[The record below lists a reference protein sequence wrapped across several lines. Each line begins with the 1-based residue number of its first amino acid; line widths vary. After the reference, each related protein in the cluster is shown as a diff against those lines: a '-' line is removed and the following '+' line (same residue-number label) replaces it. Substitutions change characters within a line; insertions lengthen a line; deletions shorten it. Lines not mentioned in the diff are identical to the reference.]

1 MKKLFTAALIYLS
14 LNQLYAQDLALQ
26 SPFGSFSSPTTGCSL
41 TSTETVTVNIAC
53 FGVNLPAGTTFDVS
67 YTINAGA
74 PVTETVT
81 LGSTLLASSIYTHTF
96 TTLADL
102 SVPGAFTIDANVTLT
117 SIADINT
124 SNDTYVGYS
133 VTNNAASVGGSI
145 SGDGPVCITSN
156 TGTLTLSGE
165 TGSVIRW
172 ESSTDGGF
180 TWVPISNTTNTYTY
194 NNVAVAT
201 DYRVVV
207 QNATCASTVS
217 GTATLTIDDPS
228 EAGTGLVKVPSSPAA
243 VCQGSNINLTLG
255 MGSVVGSVDHWEYS
269 TDGGFT
275 WTTVVNTLNSYTY
288 TNAQPAD
295 VRFRV
300 FVVNGSCPGD
310 YSNTRTI
317 TVNPTTVAGA
327 VTSDATECAGN
338 NSAVMNLAGNTGS
351 VQSWQI
357 STDGGMSYTD
367 ISGTSGLTNYTYN
380 NIIQTSLYRARVKSG
395 QCSQQFS
402 SPATITVVAASDGG
416 AVTSDVTECYNSNND
431 TLTLSGE
438 SGSIINWEYSTDGG
452 STWNSI
458 ANTTNEEIYTNLTQ
472 TTQYRAAV
480 QAGTCPVDYSV
491 EATVTVD
498 TLSEGGIIS
507 APATHCSGSNGGT
520 LTLAGNNGSITQ
532 WEYSQDGGVT
542 WDTIVNTSS
551 THNYSNLTGTTYYRS
566 DIKNGVCP
574 VEYSDTVIIT
584 IDSLTLGGNISTNMT
599 VCSGN
604 NLDTLF
610 LQNERGSVL
619 NWEYSTDGG
628 FIWSNITNDTTIQI
642 INNVSQNTQ
651 YRAYVK
657 SGVCSSEY
665 STPVSVSVDAQ
676 AVGGNVIGATTVCSS
691 GNTGSLTLV
700 GHTSIVSSWESSSD
714 GGATWNSIANT
725 SNIENYSNLTSTSIY
740 RTIVSSGVCPND
752 TSSAATITVDTVT
765 LGGTVTTDD
774 TLCANSPGDTLTLAG
789 YNGSVLNWEMS
800 SDGGATWITLSNTT
814 DEQIY
819 NNLALTTM
827 FRAQTKNGV
836 CPSSTAVPATITIN
850 PQSEGGVVNSNA
862 TGCEGYNSGTMVL
875 TGYQGT
881 ITDWESSTDGGT
893 TWTSMAIDTV
903 SSIMYTNLTDTTL
916 FHAIVQSGNCNSD
929 TSSIA
934 YVTVYPKPTASFI
947 TDTVCLGNS
956 ITFTNTTT
964 TNNGF
969 VTLYN
974 WNFGDNNSQIQT
986 NPVHTYDAPGT
997 YTVTLVAMSNFG
1009 CLDTAIT
1016 TALVHDLPN
1025 SEITPAGVTVF
1036 CDGDSVL
1043 LAVIFNANFTY
1054 DWNTGD
1060 TINNVLADS
1069 SGFFLVNV
1077 TDTTTGCNS
1086 MDSVEITVYPN
1097 PIANAGPDTTI
1108 SLGMSYEMQGSGGLT
1123 YLWSPG
1129 ETLNDSLIA
1138 MPVAVPLETTTYIL
1152 TVSDINACFDTDTVI
1167 INLDDNAVFNIPNLI
1182 TPNGDGYNDKWI
1194 IENIEFFPENSIL
1207 IVNRNGQVVF
1217 DMTGY
1222 DNSWDGTYNG
1232 KTLPDGT
1239 YYYVLEIDGNDNPV
1253 KGAVNIIASDR

>member
-41 TSTETVTVNIAC
+41 SSTETVTVNIAC

-67 YTINAGA
+67 YSINAGA

-81 LGSTLLASSIYTHTF
+81 LGSTLLASSIYTYTF
-96 TTLADL
+96 TAPADL
-102 SVPGAFTIDANVTLT
+102 SIAGAYTIDANVTLT
-117 SIADINT
+117 SVADINAT
-124 SNDTYVGYS
+124 NDTYVGYS

-145 SGDGPVCITSN
+145 SGGGPVCITSN

-217 GTATLTIDDPS
+217 GTATITVDDPS
-228 EAGTGLVKVPSSPAA
+228 EAGNSLVKSPSSPAS
-243 VCQGSNINLTLG
+243 VCQGSNINLSLG
-255 MGSVVGSVDHWEYS
+255 MGSVVGSIDHWEYS
-269 TDGGFT
+269 TDGGVT
-275 WTTVVNTLNSYTY
+275 WNNVANTLNTYTY
-288 TNAQPAD
+288 TNAQPAN
-295 VRFRV
+295 VRFKV
-300 FVVNGSCPGD
+300 FVINGSCPGD
-310 YSNTRTI
+310 YSNTRII
-317 TVNPTTVAGA
+317 TVDPTSVAGVA
-327 VTSDATECAGN
+327 TADATECSGN
-338 NSAVMNLAGNTGS
+338 NADTLNLAGNTGTI
-351 VQSWQI
+351 QAWQI
-357 STDGGMSYTD
+357 STDGGATFTD
-367 ISGTSGLTNYTYN
+367 IAGTAGLTSYSYLNLSDT
-380 NIIQTSLYRARVKSG
+380 TLYRVRVKSG
-395 QCSQQFS
+395 QCASANT
-402 SPATITVVAASDGG
+402 SPVTITVVSASDGG
-416 AVTSDVTECYNSNND
+416 AVATNVTECYNSNND
-431 TLTLSGE
+431 TLVLSGE
-438 SGSIINWEYSTDGG
+438 SGSILNWESSVDGG
-452 STWNSI
+452 VTWTTI

-480 QAGTCPVDYSV
+480 QAGTCAIDYSTMV
-491 EATVTVD
+491 TVTID
-498 TLSEGGIIS
+498 TLSEGGTVS
-507 APATHCSGSNGGT
+507 APATHCSGSNSGT
-520 LTLAGNNGSITQ
+520 LNVAGNTGTIIL
-532 WEYSQDGGVT
+532 WEYSQDGGTT
-542 WDTIVNTSS
+542 WDTIVNATSS
-551 THNYSNLTGTTYYRS
+551 NAYSNLTGTTWYRV
-566 DIKNGVCP
+566 DVKNGVCP
-574 VEYSDTVIIT
+574 AVYSDTVT
-584 IDSLTLGGNISTNMT
+584 ISVDSLTLGGNVSTNMT

-604 NLDTLF
+604 NSDTLF
-610 LQNERGSVL
+610 LNSERGNVV
-619 NWEYSTDGG
+619 NWEVSTDGG
-628 FIWSNITNDTTIQI
+628 FIWSTIVNDTTFQI
-642 INNVSQNTQ
+642 FNNVTQNSQ
-651 YRAYVK
+651 YRALVQ
-657 SGVCSSEY
+657 SGVCSAEY

-676 AVGGNVIGATTVCSS
+676 AVGGNVIGAATVCSS

-700 GHTSIVSSWESSSD
+700 GHTSTVSSWESSSD
-714 GGATWNSIANT
+714 GGATWNAIANT
-725 SNIENYSNLTSTSIY
+725 SNIENYTNLTSTTIY

-752 TSSAATITVDTVT
+752 TSSTATITVDTVT
-765 LGGTVTTDD
+765 LGGTVTSDD
-774 TLCANSPGDTLTLAG
+774 TLCANSPGDTLTLTG

-836 CPSSTAVPATITIN
+836 CPSATAVPATITIN

-1016 TALVHDLPN
+1016 TALVYDLPN

-1043 LAVIFNANFTY
+1043 LAVIFNSNYTY
-1054 DWNTGD
+1054 NWNTGD

-1077 TDTTTGCNS
+1077 TDTTTGCSS

>member
-26 SPFGSFSSPTTGCSL
+26 APFGSFSSPVSNCNL
-41 TSTETVTVNIAC
+41 TNETVTVNILAL
-53 FGVNLPAGTTFDVS
+53 GSDLPAGTTFTVS
-67 YTINAGA
+67 YSIDGTTIVTDNVVLGA
-74 PVTETVT
+74 I
-81 LGSTLLASSIYTHTF
+81 LLANSTYTHTF
-96 TTLADL
+96 SVLAPLTAVVNTTFD
-102 SVPGAFTIDANVTLT
+102 FDATVTLT
-117 SIADINT
+117 SVVDINA
-124 SNDTYVGYS
+124 SNNSYS
-133 VTNNAASVGGSI
+133 NYMVTNTVPSVGGSLAGTGAVCI
-145 SGDGPVCITSN
+145 SGNSGN
-156 TGTLTLSGE
+156 LTLSGH
-165 TGSVIRW
+165 TGTVLNW
-172 ESSTDGGF
+172 EYSTDGGT
-180 TWVPISNTTNTYTY
+180 TWFNISNTTTTQSY
-194 NNVAVAT
+194 NDLIVET
-201 DYRVVV
+201 WYRAVV
-207 QNATCASTVS
+207 QNGSCSSTTSAIGVM
-217 GTATLTIDDPS
+217 TIDDAS
-228 EAGTGLVKVPSSPAA
+228 LAGTLSAPTSICA
-243 VCQGSNINLTLG
+243 GSNINCSISAGT
-255 MGSVVGSVDHWEYS
+255 GSIDHWEYS
-269 TDGGFT
+269 TDGGIT
-275 WTTVVNTLNSYTY
+275 WISVANTTSNYTHVG
-288 TNAQPAD
+288 AVPPSI
-295 VRFRV
+295 RFRV
-300 FVVNGSCPGD
+300 YVINGVCSGD
-310 YSNTRTI
+310 YSNIRTV
-317 TVNPTTVAGA
+317 TVSPATVGGT
-327 VTSDATECAGN
+327 VTANATVCSGS
-338 NSAVMNLAGNTGS
+338 NSGTLTLSGHTGS
-351 VQSWQI
+351 IVRWQRSI
-357 STDGGMSYTD
+357 DGGTTWTNITNTTTTQNYLN
-367 ISGTSGLTNYTYN
+367 LT
-380 NIIQTSLYRARVKSG
+380 QTTMYRAVVRSG
-395 QCSQQFS
+395 SCTTLNSN
-402 SPATITVVAASDGG
+402 PATITVVSASDGG
-416 AVTSDVTECYNSNND
+416 TVATNVTECYNSNND
-431 TLTLSGE
+431 TLVLSGE
-438 SGSIINWEYSTDGG
+438 SGSVLNWESSTDGG
-452 STWNSI
+452 VTWTTI

-480 QAGTCPVDYSV
+480 QAGTCAIDYSTV
-491 EATVTVD
+491 VTVTID
-498 TLSEGGIIS
+498 TLSEGGTVS
-507 APATHCSGSNGGT
+507 APATHCSGSNSGT
-520 LTLAGNNGSITQ
+520 INVAGNTGTIIL
-532 WEYSQDGGVT
+532 WEYSQDGGTT
-542 WDTIVNTSS
+542 WDTIVNATSS
-551 THNYSNLTGTTYYRS
+551 NSYSNLTGTTMYRV
-566 DIKNGVCP
+566 DVKNGVCP
-574 VEYSDTVIIT
+574 AVYSDTVTIS
-584 IDSLTLGGNISTNMT
+584 IDSLTLGGNVTTNMT

-604 NLDTLF
+604 NSDTLF
-610 LQNERGSVL
+610 LGSERGNVV
-619 NWEYSTDGG
+619 NWEVSTDGG
-628 FIWSNITNDTTIQI
+628 FIWSTIVNDTTFQVF
-642 INNVSQNTQ
+642 NNVTQNSQ
-651 YRAYVK
+651 YRALVQN
-657 SGVCSSEY
+657 GVCATEY

-691 GNTGSLTLV
+691 GNSGSLTLV
-700 GHTSIVSSWESSSD
+700 GHTSTVSSWESSSD
-714 GGATWNSIANT
+714 GGASWNSITNT
-725 SNIENYSNLTSTSIY
+725 TNIENYTNLTATTIY

-752 TSSAATITVDTVT
+752 TSSTATITVDTVT

-814 DEQIY
+814 DEQVY

-836 CPSSTAVPATITIN
+836 CPSATAVPATITIN

-881 ITDWESSTDGGT
+881 ITDWESSTDGGA
-893 TWTSMAIDTV
+893 TWTTMAIDTV
-903 SSIMYTNLTDTTL
+903 SSITYSNLTDTTL

-929 TSSIA
+929 TSSVA

-1016 TALVHDLPN
+1016 TALVYDLPN

-1043 LAVIFNANFTY
+1043 LAVIFNPNYTY
-1054 DWNTGD
+1054 NWNNGD
-1060 TINNVLADS
+1060 TINNVLADT

-1077 TDTTTGCNS
+1077 TDTTTGCSS

-1138 MPVAVPLETTTYIL
+1138 MPVAVPLETTAYIL
-1152 TVSDINACFDTDTVI
+1152 SVSDINGCFDTDTVI
-1167 INLDDNAVFNIPNLI
+1167 INMDENAVFNIPNLI

-1239 YYYVLEIDGNDNPV
+1239 YYYVLEINGNDNPV
-1253 KGAVNIIASDR
+1253 KGAINIIASDR